1 MSKVIRQKDVSTR
14 RTFQGAIECSCVV
27 RLHLERAQYFGYT
40 KREAVRMFVDAINRD
55 YGGGHHA

>member
-27 RLHLERAQYFGYT
+27 RRHLERAQYFGFT
-40 KREAVRMFVDAINRD
+40 KRQAVRMFAAAINQQ
-55 YGGGHHA
+55 YGEVSHA